1 MNIRSRS
8 PAQLG
13 GHLCTL
19 LESAIDK
26 LPKAG
31 ACSQKALA
39 EIMRHLRLGG
49 AAVSSYRGEHR
60 GTESRGEDIKRHH
73 GVIKR
78 HRVPLSALERSRAP
92 SSAFDLPSKFHSK
105 GRLHLCPLLGRVRV
119 EVLMEGR

>member
-13 GHLCTL
+13 GHLSTL

-78 HRVPLSALERSRAP
+78 HRVPLSALERSSAFERLRSSIEVPLKGP
-92 SSAFDLPSKFHSK
+92 SSPVPTP
-105 GRLHLCPLLGRVRV
+105 R
-119 EVLMEGR
+119 EGAR